1 MENKIVI
8 DQLFIKVEAAG
19 LLPSSHGFLD
29 QHMVF
34 LRLFHVSAASLC
46 REMLFA
52 RGVNAGTV

>member
-8 DQLFIKVEAAG
+8 NQLFIKVEAAW
-19 LLPSSHGFLD
+19 LLPRRTDFLTC
-29 QHMVF
+29 MVF

-46 REMLFA
+46 RDMLFA